1 MATKLTKRQQTL
13 QDALAVLKQPTSIAE
28 GVATLQSAVKS
39 VAKFDET
46 FELHIRLGINMKHA
60 DQQIRTTCVLPE
72 GTGKTIRV
80 AVIAKGEKV
89 SEAQVAGAEV
99 VGSED
104 LIDRIKNDNFFDF
117 DVLIATPDM
126 MVALGK
132 IGKLLGPKGL
142 MPNPKTGTVTFDVA
156 ATVKRIKAG
165 QVEVRPDKQGVL
177 HIAVGKLN
185 FTKEALLRNIF
196 AVYDTVLRA
205 KPAAAK
211 GVYVKSIFLTSTMS
225 PSVRIDPSVIANEL
239 KSATV

>member
-1 MATKLTKRQQTL
+1 M
-13 QDALAVLKQPTSIAE
+13 
-28 GVATLQSAVKS
+28 
-39 VAKFDET
+39 
-46 FELHIRLGINMKHA
+46 
-60 DQQIRTTCVLPE
+60 
-72 GTGKTIRV
+72 
-80 AVIAKGEKV
+80 
-89 SEAQVAGAEV
+89 
-99 VGSED
+99 
-104 LIDRIKNDNFFDF
+104 
-117 DVLIATPDM
+117 
-126 MVALGK
+126 
-132 IGKLLGPKGL
+132 
-142 MPNPKTGTVTFDVA
+142 

-185 FTKEALLRNIF
+185 FTQEALLRNIF

>member
-13 QDALAVLKQPTSIAE
+13 QDALAVLKQPTSISE

-72 GTGKTIRV
+72 GPCKTIRV

-89 SEAQVAGAEV
+89 SEAQAAGAEV

-104 LIDRIKNDNFFDF
+104 LIDRIKNENFFDF
-117 DVLIATPDM
+117 YVLIATPDM

>member
-1 MATKLTKRQQTL
+1 M
-13 QDALAVLKQPTSIAE
+13 
-28 GVATLQSAVKS
+28 
-39 VAKFDET
+39 
-46 FELHIRLGINMKHA
+46 
-60 DQQIRTTCVLPE
+60 
-72 GTGKTIRV
+72 
-80 AVIAKGEKV
+80 
-89 SEAQVAGAEV
+89 SEAQAAGAEV

-104 LIDRIKNDNFFDF
+104 LIDRIKNENFFDF

>member
-13 QDALAVLKQPTSIAE
+13 QDALAVLKQPTSISE

-89 SEAQVAGAEV
+89 SEAQAAGAEI

-104 LIDRIKNDNFFDF
+104 LIDRIKNENFFDF

>member
-28 GVATLQSAVKS
+28 GVATLQFAVKS

-89 SEAQVAGAEV
+89 SEAQAAGAEV

-104 LIDRIKNDNFFDF
+104 LIDRIKNENFFDF

-185 FTKEALLRNIF
+185 FTQEALLRNIF

>member
-89 SEAQVAGAEV
+89 SEAQAAGAEV

-104 LIDRIKNDNFFDF
+104 LIDRIKNENFFDF

-185 FTKEALLRNIF
+185 FTQEALLRNIF